1 MRGYHIYNDIWEASV
16 GEELSCQRENG
27 NRSDPFAVAII
38 KSGMTVGHI
47 PRKISSV
54 CSLFLRRNGVVTI
67 QTTGGRRYS
76 ADLPQGGLEIPRT
89 ITFEGVEKDVLK
101 LKRLITSALKPTAA
115 AESLPPDNKK
125 RKISSALTPT
135 SAADSVVNSHTEE
148 WVRCGYL
155 ILTHHDRSILLTGK
169 ELSDKHIDFAHSL
182 LRLQFP
188 VLNGL
193 QSTLFQ
199 SRSQGLKSNVNA
211 LQIVHS
217 RGNHWIV
224 ATTLQCIPG
233 EVKIYDSI
241 YDSLDTGTLQVVKRL
256 FNNGKEMKVTMVN
269 GAPKQAGS
277 TDCGAFAI
285 AVATC
290 LAFQGDPERMVLH
303 QQTIRSHLLKCF
315 ESKQLALF

>member
-1 MRGYHIYNDIWEASV
+1 MFLVFAEKWSSDDPNDR
-16 GEELSCQRENG
+16 RE
-27 NRSDPFAVAII
+27 
-38 KSGMTVGHI
+38 
-47 PRKISSV
+47 
-54 CSLFLRRNGVVTI
+54 TI
-67 QTTGGRRYS
+67 FGRLTS
-76 ADLPQGGLEIPRT
+76 GGLEIPCT

-125 RKISSALTPT
+125 RKISSALTPTTAAESLPPDNKRRKISSALTPT

-199 SRSQGLKSNVNA
+199 SRSQGLKSNMNA

-290 LAFQGDPERMVLH
+290 LAFQGDPERMMLH

>member
-1 MRGYHIYNDIWEASV
+1 
-16 GEELSCQRENG
+16 
-27 NRSDPFAVAII
+27 
-38 KSGMTVGHI
+38 MTVGHV

-76 ADLPQGGLEIPRT
+76 ADLPQGGLEIPST
-89 ITFEGVEKDVLK
+89 ITFEDVEKDVPK
-101 LKRLITSALKPTAA
+101 LKRLITSALTPTAAAESLPPDNKKGNFSSALTPIAAAETLPPDNKKGKISSVLTPTAA

-135 SAADSVVNSHTEE
+135 SAPDSVVNSYTEE

-169 ELSDKHIDFAHSL
+169 QLSDKYIEFAHSL

-199 SRSQGLKSNVNA
+199 SQSQGL
-211 LQIVHS
+211 
-217 RGNHWIV
+217 
-224 ATTLQCIPG
+224 
-233 EVKIYDSI
+233 
-241 YDSLDTGTLQVVKRL
+241 
-256 FNNGKEMKVTMVN
+256 
-269 GAPKQAGS
+269 
-277 TDCGAFAI
+277 
-285 AVATC
+285 
-290 LAFQGDPERMVLH
+290 
-303 QQTIRSHLLKCF
+303 
-315 ESKQLALF
+315 